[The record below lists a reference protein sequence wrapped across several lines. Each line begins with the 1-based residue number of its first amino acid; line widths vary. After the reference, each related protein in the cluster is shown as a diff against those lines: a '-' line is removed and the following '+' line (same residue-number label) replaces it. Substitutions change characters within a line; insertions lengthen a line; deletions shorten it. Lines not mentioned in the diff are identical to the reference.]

1 MAKPALTLI
10 PPARSP
16 ARQRLADAI
25 LERDRRAALVEAK
38 RAEVKVLEERRWSI
52 WSRRDTLE
60 GDLRRAE
67 GGMSEV
73 ARREALLRGEVVG
86 DQGMAETVRAE
97 LADVNA
103 ELVQSRKAEAALLD
117 DIQLLDTPCMMARM
131 DVDEAIAVV
140 LHADPAR
147 AALLDELQRLQPR
160 VTMLRRAANATFGLS
175 DPGNGYSPGSTNALP
190 CSWQAARDRLAS
202 DPDARL
208 PMPEDVF
215 ADPPPRSA
223 A

>member
-16 ARQRLADAI
+16 ERQRLADAI

-73 ARREALLRGEVVG
+73 ARREALLRGEVG
-86 DQGMAETVRAE
+86 DQGMAEAVRAE

-103 ELVQSRKAEAALLD
+103 ELVQSRKAEATLLD

-131 DVDEAIAVV
+131 EVTEAIEAVV
-140 LHADPAR
+140 QADPAR

-190 CSWQAARDRLAS
+190 CPWQAARDRLAS

-208 PMPEDVF
+208 PMPDDVF
-215 ADPPPRSA
+215 AEPPPRSA